1 MLKEAQG
8 HHIERAYGEWGA
20 WPSSQESA
28 GSPASSGP
36 GYWVSEM
43 SHSPSATPGP
53 CPKCRFLRHPLCQ
66 EKKKIALVLRYHLLG
81 FSYRVVRAN
90 WASRANP
97 PQSKPLRIVNFIVWF
112 LPLEVVSLFHGNA
125 EYLQKPK
132 GFSFPKTLR
141 LMDFDASTLLFIH
154 LYSLYGF
161 PFGSGD

>member
-1 MLKEAQG
+1 MASEVLGLLPRNPLGVLPVQALDTGYQRWVTPHLPPQG
-8 HHIERAYGEWGA
+8 PVQNADFWDT
-20 WPSSQESA
+20 
-28 GSPASSGP
+28 
-36 GYWVSEM
+36 
-43 SHSPSATPGP
+43 PSA
-53 CPKCRFLRHPLCQ
+53 KK
-66 EKKKIALVLRYHLLG
+66 KKKIALVLRYHLLG

-125 EYLQKPK
+125 EYPQKPK